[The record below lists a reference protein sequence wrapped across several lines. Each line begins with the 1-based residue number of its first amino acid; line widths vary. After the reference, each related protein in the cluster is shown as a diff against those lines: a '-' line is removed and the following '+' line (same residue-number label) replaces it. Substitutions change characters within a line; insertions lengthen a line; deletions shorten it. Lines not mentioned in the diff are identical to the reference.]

1 MDIQVIHRPAYSLA
15 IAKLD
20 PNERIRAEAG
30 AMVSMSEGVN
40 IETKAEGGF
49 LKSLGRAV
57 LGGESFFQNFF
68 VASANGGEITLAP
81 ELPGDIV
88 VIEMK
93 GEKLMVQAGSY
104 MASETGIELN
114 AKVSVKAFM
123 SAEGISMLE
132 ATGTGTLLVS
142 SYGAIFEKVLG
153 PGEKY
158 IVDTT
163 HLVAFDAS
171 MNVERKGVGGAKA
184 NLFSGE
190 GSMGVTPKTV
200 GGLKS
205 TLFSGEGL
213 VIELS
218 GPGKI
223 YIQTRSP
230 QALINWIIPQLPKP
244 PSSPNH

>member
-1 MDIQVIHRPAYSLA
+1 MDIEIIHRPSYSLA
-15 IAKLD
+15 IAKLT

-30 AMVSMSEGVN
+30 AMVSMSGGMN
-40 IETKAEGGF
+40 IETKAEGGI

-68 VASANGGEITLAP
+68 VAPATGGEVTLAP
-81 ELPGDIV
+81 ELPGDIA
-88 VIEMK
+88 VIEMS
-93 GEKLMVQAGSY
+93 GNKLMIQSGSY
-104 MASETGIELN
+104 MASESTIELN

-142 SYGAIFEKVLG
+142 SYGAIYEKTLAA
-153 PGEKY
+153 GETY
-158 IVDTT
+158 IVDSS
-163 HLVAFDAS
+163 HLIAFD
-171 MNVERKGVGGAKA
+171 GT
-184 NLFSGE
+184 
-190 GSMGVTPKTV
+190 MGVQPKPV

-244 PSSPNH
+244 PAVKSS

>member
-142 SYGAIFEKVLG
+142 SYGAIFEKTLSA
-153 PGEKY
+153 GEKY
-158 IVDTT
+158 VVDTS
-163 HLVAFDAS
+163 HLVAFD
-171 MNVERKGVGGAKA
+171 GT
-184 NLFSGE
+184 
-190 GSMGVTPKTV
+190 MGVTPKTV